1 MNQSLSQAERTAN
14 TINKLNEAVIEKLV
28 TLGYSG
34 CTTQKIAAEAGLST
48 GAIFRHFET
57 LQELIIDTADKLSTW
72 MVDDYHNKIAPL
84 KNKGVFELDTS
95 MEALYDVMQS
105 PMHYAWLEL
114 LIASRTNE
122 SLREAMQPIVRKN
135 RDYALQRSREYL
147 PDFFVNQPDFE
158 HLLESLLMQIRGDMM
173 HQFALSEQEIKEKG
187 EFHMR
192 YISMMTCSS
201 KSVQPS

>member
-72 MVDDYHNKIAPL
+72 MVDDYHNKIALL
-84 KNKGVFELDTS
+84 KNIGVFELDTS

-192 YISMMTCSS
+192 YISMMTWSS